1 MKLRRIQTLWGV
13 AALMALTPA
22 CSSTLEAI
30 ADDIADDLD
39 DIADD
44 ITAPTAGARVVAENT
59 DGSRLEIHHT
69 IFFANAAANATAP
82 TIQIENDE
90 EADGLP
96 ALDEAAYAAD
106 ATRANVFLDPQI
118 GDTSYDSPNFL
129 VAAGSAALDAANCP
143 APSFGDTS
151 AAFCGA
157 FDDVDWTAG
166 WTTWDDDYADCNVGA
181 AIVKTGDITG
191 DETWTTGSTYKLDG
205 AVSVVPGVTLTIEPG
220 VYVIGV
226 SSPVSWLQVQRGA
239 TIVAEGTASA
249 PIVFTSEN
257 ACGGTPARGDW
268 GGVVVLGSARNN
280 TSVDAELEGNG
291 GTYGGAD
298 DADGA
303 GTVLKYVR
311 IEYAGWEL
319 AADNELNGLT
329 LGSVGS
335 GADISYIH
343 VHEGLDDGIE
353 WFGGAGDYS
362 HLIVSG
368 AGDDCFDADEG
379 FRGTIQFAVCI
390 QANDKGD
397 TALEISSNADDVDAL
412 PRTDVQFSNLTVI
425 GNATYQKGTG
435 LKFKEGP
442 SGVVHNAIVHGFLSG
457 LDLDEYAVSEEAPE

>member
-1 MKLRRIQTLWGV
+1 MKFRRMQTLWGV

-22 CSSTLEAI
+22 CSNTLEAV
-30 ADDIADDLD
+30 AKDLAEELVDDIP
-39 DIADD
+39 
-44 ITAPTAGARVVAENT
+44 TTTAGARVVAENT
-59 DGSRLEIHHT
+59 DGSRVEIYHT

-82 TIQIENDE
+82 TIQIKNDE

-96 ALDEAAYAAD
+96 ALDEAAYAVD
-106 ATRANVFLDPQI
+106 ATRANLFIDPEI
-118 GDTSYDSPNFL
+118 VDISYDSPNFL
-129 VAAGSAALDAANCP
+129 VAAGSVALDAANCP

-157 FDDVDWTAG
+157 FKDVDWTAG
-166 WTTWDDDYADCNVGA
+166 WTTWDDDYANCNVGS
-181 AIVKTGDITG
+181 AIVKTGEITS
-191 DETWTTGSTYKLDG
+191 DETWAAGNTYKLAG

-220 VYVIGV
+220 VYVVGV

-239 TIVAEGTASA
+239 TIIAEGTASE

-257 ACGGTPARGDW
+257 ACGGTPQRGDW

-291 GTYGGAD
+291 GVYGGTN
-298 DADGA
+298 DADGT

-319 AADNELNGLT
+319 SADNELNGLT
-329 LGSVGS
+329 LGSIGS
-335 GADISYIH
+335 GAEISYIH
-343 VHEGLDDGIE
+343 IHEGLDDGIE
-353 WFGGAGDYS
+353 VFGGTNNYH

-368 AGDDCFDADEG
+368 TADDCFDVDEG

-390 QANDKGD
+390 QASDKGD
-397 TALEISSNADDVDAL
+397 RALEISSNADDVDAL

-425 GNATYQKGTG
+425 GNATYQKGAG
-435 LKFKEGP
+435 LVFKEGP
-442 SGVVHNAIVHGFLSG
+442 AGVVRNAIVQGFISG
-457 LDLDEYAVSEEAPE
+457 LDLDDYAVSVEASE